1 MRYVLVSGGVIS
13 GVGKGIIASS
23 TGLLLKSL
31 GLRISCIKIDPYVS
45 VDSGL
50 MAPAEHGECFVLS
63 SGSVRTAVFSSGT
76 HTYRNYERHL
86 GVTLTGDN
94 NITTGKIYL
103 EVLQKERRGGYLGKT
118 VQIVPHVVDMI
129 LDWIK
134 RVAKVPVDGSGEEPD
149 VCIIELGGTVG
160 DIESALT
167 QLRHEAGSN
176 NFLSIFVSY
185 VPSVHGEQKTKPT
198 QHAVKTVRSHG
209 LIPDLIACRCETPL
223 AQGTVSKIAL
233 HCQVE
238 VEQVVVVR
246 DMPTIYQVPLLL
258 REQNLVSLLQSKLN
272 LSGLSIPPSSVAT
285 GAKLWETWMSVVTK
299 TFDATVDIALVGKY
313 VQHHDAYLSVEKSL
327 EHSCM
332 RIGRNLNIRWI
343 DSEHLEPKTQADEPE
358 KYQAA
363 WDQLKTASGIIVP
376 GGFGVR
382 GIEGMMLASKWAR
395 ENSTPFLGV
404 CLGFQITVIQYARDK
419 CSMSGANSEEFDA
432 GAKDHVIIHM
442 PEINREN
449 MGGTMRLGLHK
460 TIFQSDTE
468 WSKLR
473 AMYSGAEVIE
483 ERHRHRYEVNPQY
496 VERLTKAGLHFI
508 GKDTKGERMGVFE
521 LKDHPYFVGIQF
533 HAEYQSRVLDP
544 SKPYLGFVAASAGC
558 LHEVIREQGLVA
570 SNLPNGVNGGNHF

>member
-31 GLRISCIKIDPYVS
+31 GLRVSCIKIDPYVS
-45 VDSGL
+45 VDAGL

-63 SGSVRTAVFSSGT
+63 SGSEVDLDLG
-76 HTYRNYERHL
+76 NYERHL
-86 GVTLTGDN
+86 GVTLAGDN
-94 NITTGKIYL
+94 NITTGKVYL
-103 EVLQKERRGGYLGKT
+103 KVLQKERQGGYLGKT
-118 VQIVPHVVDMI
+118 VQIVPHVVDMM
-129 LDWIK
+129 LEWIK

-160 DIESALT
+160 DIENMPFVQALT

-258 REQNLVSLLQSKLN
+258 REQNLIPLLQSKLN
-272 LSGLSIPPSSVAT
+272 LGALTIPQSLVTAGT
-285 GAKLWETWMSVVTK
+285 KLWETWTAVVTK
-299 TFDATVDIALVGKY
+299 TFDASVEIALVGKY
-313 VQHHDAYLSVEKSL
+313 VRHHDAYISVEKAL

-332 RIGRNLNIRWI
+332 RLGLNLKIRWV
-343 DSEHLEPKTQADEPE
+343 DSEELEPKTQTEEPD
-358 KYQAA
+358 KYQTA
-363 WDQLKTASGIIVP
+363 WDQVKTASGIIVP

-382 GIEGMMLASKWAR
+382 GVEGMMLASKWAR
-395 ENSTPFLGV
+395 EHGTPFLGV
-404 CLGFQITVIQYARDK
+404 CLGFQTAVIQYARDK
-419 CSMSGANSEEFDA
+419 CSISGANSEEFDA
-432 GAKDHVIIHM
+432 GANDHVIIHM

-460 TIFQSDTE
+460 TIFQSGSE
-468 WSKLR
+468 WSKIR
-473 AMYSGAEVIE
+473 SMYNGAEVIE
-483 ERHRHRYEVNPQY
+483 ERHRHRYEVNPDY
-496 VERLTKAGLHFI
+496 VEPLTKAGLNFI
-508 GKDTKGERMGVFE
+508 GKDSKGERMGVFE
-521 LKDHPYFVGIQF
+521 LKSHPYFVGTQF
-533 HAEYQSRVLDP
+533 HAEYQSKVLEP

-558 LHEVIREQGLVA
+558 LDKVIKEQG
-570 SNLPNGVNGGNHF
+570 STTSSISNGVNGSAQS

>member
-23 TGLLLKSL
+23 TGLPFNSQAFVTDLYW
-31 GLRISCIKIDPYVS
+31 IDPYVS
-45 VDSGL
+45 VDASL
-50 MAPAEHGECFVLS
+50 MAPAEHGECFRVLAIT
-63 SGSVRTAVFSSGT
+63 SVIW
-76 HTYRNYERHL
+76 E
-86 GVTLTGDN
+86 VTLTGDN

-103 EVLQKERRGGYLGKT
+103 GVLQNESRGGCLGKT

-134 RVAKVPVDGSGEEPD
+134 RVAKVPVDGSGEEPG
-149 VCIIELGGTVG
+149 VCIIQLGGTVG
-160 DIESALT
+160 DIENA
-167 QLRHEAGSN
+167 LRHEAGSS

-185 VPSVHGEQKTKPT
+185 VPS
-198 QHAVKTVRSHG
+198 TVRSHG
-209 LIPDLIACRCETPL
+209 LIPDL
-223 AQGTVSKIAL
+223 
-233 HCQVE
+233 VE

-246 DMPTIYQVPLLL
+246 DMPTVYQVPLLL
-258 REQNLVSLLQSKLN
+258 REQNLVPLLQSKLN
-272 LSGLSIPPSSVAT
+272 LGGLYIPPSSVAA
-285 GAKLWETWMSVVTK
+285 GAILWETWTSVVTK
-299 TFDATVDIALVGKY
+299 AFDATVDIALVGKY
-313 VQHHDAYLSVEKSL
+313 VQHHDAYLSVEKFL

-343 DSEHLEPKTQADEPE
+343 DSGHLEPKTQVDEPE

-382 GIEGMMLASKWAR
+382 GVEGMMLASKWVR
-395 ENSTPFLGV
+395 ENGTPFLGV

-419 CSMSGANSEEFDA
+419 CSISGANSEEFDA
-432 GAKDHVIIHM
+432 GANGHVIIHM

-473 AMYSGAEVIE
+473 AMYGGAEVIE

-496 VERLTKAGLHFI
+496 VERLPKAGLHFI
-508 GKDTKGERMGVFE
+508 GEDTKGERMGVFE
-521 LKDHPYFVGIQF
+521 LKDHPYFVGTQF

-558 LHEVIREQGLVA
+558 LDEVIRGQGLAA
-570 SNLPNGVNGGNHF
+570 SELPNGVNGGDHF

>member
-23 TGLLLKSL
+23 TGL
-31 GLRISCIKIDPYVS
+31 IDPYVS
-45 VDSGL
+45 VDAGL

-63 SGSVRTAVFSSGT
+63 SGSEVDLDLG
-76 HTYRNYERHL
+76 NYERHL

-94 NITTGKIYL
+94 NITTGKVYL
-103 EVLQKERRGGYLGKT
+103 EVLQKERRGGYLGRT

-129 LDWIK
+129 LEWIK
-134 RVAKVPVDGSGEEPD
+134 RVAKVSVDGSGEEPD

-160 DIESALT
+160 DIENVM
-167 QLRHEAGSN
+167 RHEAGSN

-185 VPSVHGEQKTKPT
+185 VPQVHGEQKTKPT

-223 AQGTVSKIAL
+223 AQGSVSKIAL

-238 VEQVVVVR
+238 VEQVIVVR

-258 REQNLVSLLQSKLN
+258 REQNLVPLLQSKLN
-272 LSGLSIPPSSVAT
+272 LGAMNVSPSLVAA
-285 GAKLWETWMSVVTK
+285 GEKLWDTWTSVVTK
-299 TFDATVDIALVGKY
+299 TFDTALDIALVGKY
-313 VQHHDAYLSVEKSL
+313 VQHHDAYISVEKSL

-332 RIGRNLNIRWI
+332 RIGRNLNIRWV
-343 DSEHLEPKTQADEPE
+343 DSEHLEPKAQVDEPE

-363 WDQLKTASGIIVP
+363 WEQVKTADGIIVP

-382 GIEGMMLASKWAR
+382 GVEGMMLASKWAR
-395 ENSTPFLGV
+395 ENNTPFLGV
-404 CLGFQITVIQYARDK
+404 CLGFQTAVIQYARDK
-419 CSMSGANSEEFDA
+419 CSIAGANSEEFDA
-432 GAKDHVIIHM
+432 GADDHVIIHM

-460 TIFQSDTE
+460 TVFESGSE
-468 WSKLR
+468 WSKFR
-473 AMYSGAEVIE
+473 GMYGGAGVIE

-496 VERLTKAGLHFI
+496 VELLSKAGLNFI
-508 GKDTKGERMGVFE
+508 GKDTKAERMGVFE
-521 LKDHPYFVGIQF
+521 LKDHPFFVGTQF
-533 HAEYQSRVLDP
+533 HAEYQSRVLNP
-544 SKPYLGFVAASAGC
+544 SRTYLGFVAASAGC
-558 LHEVIREQGLVA
+558 LDEVIRQQGEAASGLV
-570 SNLPNGVNGGNHF
+570 NGVNGGK

>member
-23 TGLLLKSL
+23 TGLEVDLDL
-31 GLRISCIKIDPYVS
+31 G
-45 VDSGL
+45 
-50 MAPAEHGECFVLS
+50 
-63 SGSVRTAVFSSGT
+63 
-76 HTYRNYERHL
+76 NYERHL

-94 NITTGKIYL
+94 NITTGKVYL
-103 EVLQKERRGGYLGKT
+103 EVLQKERRGGYLGRT

-129 LDWIK
+129 LEWIK
-134 RVAKVPVDGSGEEPD
+134 RVAKVSVDGSGEEPD

-160 DIESALT
+160 DIENMPFVQALT

-185 VPSVHGEQKTKPT
+185 VPQVHGEQKTKPT

-223 AQGTVSKIAL
+223 AQGSVSKIAL

-238 VEQVVVVR
+238 VEQVIVVR

-258 REQNLVSLLQSKLN
+258 REQNLVPLLQSKLN
-272 LSGLSIPPSSVAT
+272 LGAMNVSPSLVAA
-285 GAKLWETWMSVVTK
+285 GEKLWDTWTSVVTK
-299 TFDATVDIALVGKY
+299 TFDTALDIALVGKY
-313 VQHHDAYLSVEKSL
+313 VQHHDAYISVEKSL

-332 RIGRNLNIRWI
+332 RIGRNLNIRWV
-343 DSEHLEPKTQADEPE
+343 DSEHLEPKAQVDEPE

-363 WDQLKTASGIIVP
+363 WEQVKTADGIIVP

-382 GIEGMMLASKWAR
+382 GVEGMMLASKWAR
-395 ENSTPFLGV
+395 ENNTPFLGV
-404 CLGFQITVIQYARDK
+404 CLGFQTAVIQYARDK
-419 CSMSGANSEEFDA
+419 CSIAGANSEEFDA
-432 GAKDHVIIHM
+432 GADDHVIIHM

-460 TIFQSDTE
+460 TVFESGSE
-468 WSKLR
+468 WSKFR
-473 AMYSGAEVIE
+473 GMYGGAGVIE

-496 VERLTKAGLHFI
+496 VELLSKAGLNFI
-508 GKDTKGERMGVFE
+508 GKDTKAERMGVFE
-521 LKDHPYFVGIQF
+521 LKDHPFFVGTQF
-533 HAEYQSRVLDP
+533 HAEYQSRVLNP
-544 SKPYLGFVAASAGC
+544 SRTYLGFVAASAGC
-558 LHEVIREQGLVA
+558 LDEVIRQQGEAASGLV
-570 SNLPNGVNGGNHF
+570 NGVNGGK